1 MNKPKKGECPLR
13 CLVLPLLTY
22 LVAAGTDYIHSVLLN
37 KPLNCCN
44 FQRVT
49 SAGLGHLWDRMRLFK
64 TSLEMKNEH
73 L

>member
-1 MNKPKKGECPLR
+1 MITPKKGECPLR

-49 SAGLGHLWDRMRLFK
+49 SADWVICGTGCDYLRPVWK
-64 TSLEMKNEH
+64 
-73 L
+73 